1 VNNRKSRLKR
11 IPPKQPPGVSC
22 LFFRLAPKRE
32 EKKDRTTAGLSIHN
46 GVTKE
51 RKNPMRCTIT
61 FLSVMLSLG
70 LMNLYAQPY
79 TLTINAAHGT
89 VTKNPDLA
97 TYAAGD
103 TVQLTVAPSAGYY
116 LLNWSGDTTG
126 AGNPITVTMYK
137 DFTVTAN
144 FGAVITSNGTGG
156 GLWNSAATWAGGVVP
171 AAVDSVIVA
180 GTDAVTVP
188 NVVPDTCG
196 SLVVQS
202 NGTLTVDTGFV
213 VRYGTM
219 TVYGTV
225 VDTLNGTISV
235 ASTITYGNGS
245 LYRHARAGGSLP
257 LATWGTGSTCAVTGI
272 TSASPGNGNQN
283 FYNFIWN
290 CPGQTTGLNLAWD
303 NITIGGDLTCSAS
316 GTSAG
321 QQFRMTSA
329 ATARNITIKGSVI
342 VNGGF
347 LTASG
352 SSGAAQYNISVMGDI
367 LVESGKFGLCQGSGG
382 FGTWKLCGDL
392 TISGGQFVISS
403 NTTVNTRLIF
413 AKKNGTQYYTLT
425 GGTNSNLHYGVDSG
439 ATVVLNSPLTVG
451 NSNAGFLVLKE
462 GKFVTTSTNIITMTA
477 PAVDSLY
484 GNNLAYVDGPM
495 IVTVASASSTA
506 KRFPVGKG
514 SIFRP
519 VVLTV
524 TQDAATSTT
533 YTGEMFNAA
542 PPARTLPSTLDA
554 VSSVHYF
561 TITKGTG
568 ADVTNATVELSY
580 GAGDDS
586 VSDKTQIRV
595 AKDDGAGNWINLG
608 GSGSADSVGT
618 ILSNIFGSATALGT
632 LTTNDFVVA
641 HVNPAAVPEPATLTT
656 NAVTDISTT
665 FATGG
670 GVITNDGNAAIT
682 AKGVCWNTTGSPT
695 TSDSLTDD
703 GTTSTPFTSTLT
715 NLIAGTAYY
724 VRAYAVNSAGT
735 AYGNEVTFTTLTTL
749 VAPTVTTD
757 SVGNIVN
764 TDARGYGTVTA
775 WGGSPVTDKGIC
787 WGTSHNPTITN
798 DYNSGG
804 TGSGSFTAPLG
815 GLALGTTYYVRAYA
829 INSTGTSYGSELSF
843 ATPAPQ
849 PDVSKIVDK
858 NGTPGVDCDYTTIQA
873 AFNAVPTNYTGHW
886 YIFVRKGIYYEKD
899 TLLSGK
905 INVVLVGEDK
915 DSTVITYDDYAGKS
929 SSSSGTSTSY
939 SVAID
944 ASDFQAQNITFQN
957 SATTAQAVALR
968 TNGDRQVYYNCRMLG
983 YQDTYYTQ
991 GGQHG
996 PDRIY
1001 NKKCYVEGSVD
1012 FIFGRDVAVFD
1023 SCVIYC
1029 NRNGG
1034 TLTAAATEAGFK
1046 FGYVFLNDSIASLA
1060 AGAIGFDGNPM
1071 SSFYLGRPWQAAPQT
1086 VFLNCYEPATL
1097 NAAGWTLMGPSP
1109 VLYSEYACTG
1119 PGAVAS
1125 RPVITAWTTNQP
1137 STLTAEQAAEY
1148 TVANIFSKSTAAA
1161 PFAYSANWTPTILQ
1175 VAFPPLVNV
1184 EQEQTA
1190 LPKVYSLQNNYPNPF
1205 NPSTAIRYGLP
1216 KASRVTVKIYSIL
1229 GQEIATLVDGVQE
1242 AGYHQMSWNGTGKAS
1257 GVYLLRIVAQSVD
1270 GSAPA
1275 FTMVKKMLLVK

>member
-1 VNNRKSRLKR
+1 
-11 IPPKQPPGVSC
+11 
-22 LFFRLAPKRE
+22 
-32 EKKDRTTAGLSIHN
+32 
-46 GVTKE
+46 
-51 RKNPMRCTIT
+51 MRCAIA
-61 FLSVMLSLG
+61 FLGAMLSLG
-70 LMNLYAQPY
+70 PTSLHAQPY
-79 TLTINAAHGT
+79 TLTINAVNGT
-89 VTKNPDLA
+89 VAKNPDLP

-103 TVQLTVAPSAGYY
+103 TVQLMSSPSAGYDF
-116 LLNWSGDTTG
+116 LNWSGDTAAT
-126 AGNPITVTMYK
+126 GNPITVTMYK
-137 DFTVTAN
+137 NLTVTAN

-156 GLWNSAATWAGGVVP
+156 GSWNDASTWAGGIVP
-171 AAVDSVIVA
+171 TAANCVIIA
-180 GTDAVTVP
+180 GTDAVNVP
-188 NVVPDTCG
+188 AVVPDTCG

-202 NGTLTVDTGFV
+202 GGTLTVDTGFV
-213 VRYGTM
+213 VEYGTM

-225 VDTLNGTISV
+225 VDTLSGTISV
-235 ASTITYGNGS
+235 AGAITYGDGS

-257 LATWGTGSTCAVTGI
+257 LATWKTGSTCAVTGT

-290 CPGQTTGLNLAWD
+290 CPDQSANLNLAWD
-303 NITIGGDLTCSAS
+303 NITIGGDLTCTAS
-316 GTSAG
+316 GTDAAR
-321 QQFRMTSA
+321 QFRMTSA
-329 ATARNITIKGSVI
+329 ATERNIAIKGNVI

-352 SSGAAQYNISVMGDI
+352 SSGAAQYNIDVMGNI
-367 LVESGKFGLCQGSGG
+367 SVENGKFGLCQGSGG

-392 TISGGQFVISS
+392 SISGGQFVVSS

-425 GGTNSNLHYGVDSG
+425 GGSNVNLHYGVDSG
-439 ATVVLNSPLTVG
+439 ATVVLNSPLTIG
-451 NSNAGFLVLKE
+451 NSSTGFLVLNE
-462 GKFVTTSTNIITMTA
+462 GKFVTTSTNIITMSTA
-477 PAVDSLY
+477 AVDSLY
-484 GNNLAYVDGPM
+484 GNNLAYIDGPM
-495 IVTVASASSTA
+495 IVTVASTAPTA
-506 KRFPVGKG
+506 KRFPIGRG

-519 VVLTV
+519 ATLTV

-533 YTGEMFNAA
+533 YMGEMFNAA

-561 TITKGTG
+561 TVTKGSG
-568 ADVTNATVELSY
+568 ADATNATIELSY
-580 GAGDDS
+580 AAGDDS
-586 VSDKTQIRV
+586 VSDRTQIRV

-608 GSGSADSVGT
+608 GSGTADSVGT
-618 ILSNIFGSATALGT
+618 ILSNIFGSETALGT
-632 LTTNDFVVA
+632 LTTNDFVIA
-641 HVNPAAVPEPATLTT
+641 HVNPAAVPELATLTT

-665 FATGG
+665 FATCGG
-670 GVITNDGNAAIT
+670 MITNDGNAAIT
-682 AKGVCWNTTGSPT
+682 AKGVCWNTAGGPT
-695 TSDSLTDD
+695 TADSVTND

-715 NLIAGTAYY
+715 NLIPGTMYH
-724 VRAYAVNSAGT
+724 VRAYAINSAGT
-735 AYGNEVTFTTLTTL
+735 AYGNEVTFTTLTAL

-757 SVGNIVN
+757 SIRNVVN

-775 WGGSPVTDKGIC
+775 WGGSPVTDRGIC
-787 WGTSHNPTITN
+787 WSTSHNPTIVN
-798 DYNSGG
+798 DYNNGG

-829 INSTGTSYGSELSF
+829 TNSTGTSYGDELSF

-858 NGTPGVDCDYTTIQA
+858 NGTAGVNCDYTTVQA
-873 AFNAVPTNYTGHW
+873 AFNAVPASYTGHW
-886 YIFVRKGIYYEKD
+886 YIFVRKGVYYEKD

-929 SSSSGTSTSY
+929 PSSSGTSTSY
-939 SVAID
+939 TVAID

-957 SATTAQAVALR
+957 TATTAQAVALR
-968 TNGDRQVYYNCRMLG
+968 TNGDRQIYYNCRMLG
-983 YQDTYYTQ
+983 HQDTYYTQ

-1001 NKKCYVEGSVD
+1001 NKKCHIEGSVD

-1060 AGAIGFDGNPM
+1060 AGEIGFDGNPM

-1097 NAAGWTLMGPSP
+1097 NAAGWTTMGPSP
-1109 VLYSEYACTG
+1109 ALYSEYDCTG
-1119 PGAVAS
+1119 PGAAAS
-1125 RPVITAWTTNQP
+1125 RPAIAAWTTNQP
-1137 STLTAEQAAEY
+1137 SALTAEQAAHY
-1148 TVANIFSKSTAAA
+1148 TIANIFSKSTAAA
-1161 PFAYSANWTPTILQ
+1161 PFAYSANWIPEILS
-1175 VAFPPLVNV
+1175 VAFPPAVGV
-1184 EQEQTA
+1184 ERPDGA
-1190 LPKVYSLQNNYPNPF
+1190 IPKDYSVQNNYPNPF

-1216 KASRVTVKIYSIL
+1216 KASKVTIKVYSIL
-1229 GQEIATLVDGVQE
+1229 GQEVATLIDGVQE
-1242 AGYHQMSWNGTGKAS
+1242 AGYHQTSWNGSRAAS
-1257 GVYLLRIVAQSVD
+1257 GVYLLRIVAHSVD
-1270 GSAPA
+1270 GNSAV
-1275 FTMVKKMLLVK
+1275 FTTAKKMLLVK